1 MARVK
6 PNYCTLKLLAGI
18 LMLRGASPEPM
29 NEILTPLVTA
39 LKSEAELV
47 FGLDNV
53 SCQWY
58 KAPHRLAELALHRL
72 VRLAPH
78 RLGHCEVLEVFV

>member
-1 MARVK
+1 
-6 PNYCTLKLLAGI
+6 
-18 LMLRGASPEPM
+18 MLRGASPEPM

-72 VRLAPH
+72 AELA
-78 RLGHCEVLEVFV
+78 